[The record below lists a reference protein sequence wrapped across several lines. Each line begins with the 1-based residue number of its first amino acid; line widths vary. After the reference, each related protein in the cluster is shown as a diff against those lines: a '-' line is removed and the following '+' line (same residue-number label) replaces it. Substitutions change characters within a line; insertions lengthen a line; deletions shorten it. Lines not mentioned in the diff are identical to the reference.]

1 MSIIL
6 DALRKSEHQRQ
17 RNATPGIADHAVKPA
32 GSKRAPWLTAIF
44 VLLALNGVF
53 LTVLWL
59 RQDPQPPADSA
70 PQLRQAP
77 VRENTRPAANN
88 STAAEQQLIPAPAAN
103 AAVAATV
110 RIPKTAPAPSSNE
123 QLPSMETLQLKGV
136 ITLPPM
142 RIDLHVYSEVPAERF
157 VFVNMKKQTEGSQ
170 LPEGP
175 TVETITPEGVTLF
188 WQGQRFVMSKN

>member
-17 RNATPGIADHAVKPA
+17 RNATPGIADHAVKP
-32 GSKRAPWLTAIF
+32 GGTKRGPWLTTIF
-44 VLLALNGVF
+44 VLLTLNGV
-53 LTVLWL
+53 LLAVLWL
-59 RQDPQPPADSA
+59 RQDAQPPPAGA

-77 VRENTRPAANN
+77 VRESTRPAANN
-88 STAAEQQLIPAPAAN
+88 SANAERQRAPVPTAKAATPAPVRAPKTTPAPA
-103 AAVAATV
+103 
-110 RIPKTAPAPSSNE
+110 SND
-123 QLPSMETLQLKGV
+123 QLPSMESLQLKGI
-136 ITLPPM
+136 ITLAPM
-142 RIDLHVYSEVPAERF
+142 RIDLHVYSDVPAERF